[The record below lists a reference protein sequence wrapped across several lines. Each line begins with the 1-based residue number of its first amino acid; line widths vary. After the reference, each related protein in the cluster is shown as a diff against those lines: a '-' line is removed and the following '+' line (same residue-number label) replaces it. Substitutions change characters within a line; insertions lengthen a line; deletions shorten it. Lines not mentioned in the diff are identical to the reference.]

1 MVKPVMS
8 SSTPSSPKPSDHPPQ
23 SNPSNPSP
31 PPYYRRSLLWAVGLG
46 LVLLAVNMRAPLI
59 GFGTVAPQVQQDLGV
74 STKLIGVIG
83 TIPMLVF
90 AMISPLAPRLAQRI
104 GLLGSMLLASVAL
117 AGGILLRIVQPAFG
131 WLAAGTLLLSVAIA
145 LGNVLIPAVVKQYFA
160 DRINTLMSGYSLW
173 LAILAGLAAWLTPH
187 LAQQHDWRFALG
199 VWVVP
204 TLIACVVWAWACQLG
219 RAQADPSTD
228 ATADTH
234 SMSAQVPRSVWR
246 IPMAWYISL
255 FMGLQSLLYFTLV
268 NFLPSLLVDKGMDA
282 AQVSNIGM
290 VFQIIALPSVLFLS
304 VVVKKGGSLRALMMS
319 GAISNLLGVIGF
331 GFMPNAWSYAAAV
344 AAGYGC
350 GITYTLCLIILTL
363 RSKDSAQ
370 AAELSGMAQTIGYSI
385 ALIGPLATGW
395 LKDLSDS
402 WLLPMA
408 VLTVLMAIKCVF
420 AWLATQERPIE

>member
-1 MVKPVMS
+1 MVKSVL
-8 SSTPSSPKPSDHPPQ
+8 SSTP
-23 SNPSNPSP
+23 PSNNPDQPSAVP
-31 PPYYRRSLLWAVGLG
+31 NPTPQYSTHLLWAIGLG

-59 GFGTVAPQVQQDLGV
+59 GFGTVAPQVQQELGV

-90 AMISPLAPRLAQRI
+90 AIVSPLAPRLARRV
-104 GLLGSMLLASVAL
+104 GLVASMLLASAAL
-117 AGGILLRIVQPAFG
+117 AGGMLLRIVQPEFG

-160 DRINTLMSGYSLW
+160 DRINTWMSGYSLW

-204 TLIACVVWAWACQLG
+204 TLVACAVWAWAWQLG
-219 RAQADPSTD
+219 RDQARQFSAPTTD
-228 ATADTH
+228 A
-234 SMSAQVPRSVWR
+234 SAASATQQRSVWR
-246 IPMAWYISL
+246 IPMAWFISL

-268 NFLPSLLVDKGMDA
+268 NFLPSLLVDKGMNA

-290 VFQIIALPSVLFLS
+290 IFQIVALPSVLFLS
-304 VVVKKGGSLRALMMS
+304 VVVKKGGSLRALMLS

-331 GFMPNAWSYAAAV
+331 GFLPNAWSYAAAV

-363 RSKDSAQ
+363 RSKDSTQ

-385 ALIGPLATGW
+385 ALVGPLATGW
-395 LKDLSDS
+395 LKDLSGG
-402 WLLPMA
+402 WWLPMA
-408 VLTVLMAIKCVF
+408 VLTVLMVTKCVF
-420 AWLATQERPIE
+420 AWLATQARPIE